1 MDFIRNLKKQI
12 KKENKEIKRE
22 DKKWGNYN
30 PATHASQNKNTR
42 VEPLKKIY
50 ESPKTFLRK
59 PLEVIELSVE
69 ENLTTIFTDY
79 IEWRRGKAKKPEY
92 IFNMLKDISFVSIL
106 PKIVHKYEDT
116 IIEYAEEFSEIL
128 SASVV
133 ELTRNRIPK
142 ASEMISVYT
151 NLYEDLNETRI
162 EKIMRLEIPGLD
174 WKSALYICMASHGSP
189 RHTMTNTLAA
199 IYRYVD
205 STSYKVLRR
214 LLVKLYGKDDMDKVA
229 VAILLERA
237 YKAEDSR
244 FSKNYREMY
253 SVITN
258 IALDQI
264 NYNEKNKVVQ
274 LLKSYCEERRKS
286 EYDKFIRRRVNF
298 NTINKED
305 YFKIHK
311 AIKKLA
317 KKNEM
322 YRIFLDKNVS

>member
-1 MDFIRNLKKQI
+1 MSIIKVLKKQI
-12 KKENKEIKRE
+12 KNEEKVKNKFN
-22 DKKWGNYN
+22 NYN
-30 PATHASQNKNTR
+30 TNSSQPKTIR
-42 VEPLKKIY
+42 SEPLKKIY

-59 PLEVIELSVE
+59 PLEVIEVSVE

-79 IEWRRGKAKKPEY
+79 TEWRRGKAKKPEY

-116 IIEYAEEFSEIL
+116 IIEHAEEFSEIL
-128 SASVV
+128 SSAVV

-151 NLYEDLNETRI
+151 NIYEDLNETRI
-162 EKIMRLEIPGLD
+162 EKIMRLEVPGID
-174 WKSALYICMASHGSP
+174 WKSALFICMASHGSP
-189 RHTMTNTLAA
+189 RHTMTNTLNA
-199 IYRYVD
+199 IYRYVET
-205 STSYKVLRR
+205 TSYKIIRR
-214 LLVKLYGKDDMDKVA
+214 LLVKLYGKEDMDKVA
-229 VAILLERA
+229 VAILLERS
-237 YKAEDSR
+237 YRAEDAR

-264 NYNEKNKVVQ
+264 NHNNKVEVVK
-274 LLKSYCEERRKS
+274 LLKTYCEERRKS
-286 EYDKFIRRRVNF
+286 EYDKFIRRRVTF

-305 YFKIHK
+305 YSKIHK

-322 YRIFLDKNVS
+322 YRIFLDKNVE